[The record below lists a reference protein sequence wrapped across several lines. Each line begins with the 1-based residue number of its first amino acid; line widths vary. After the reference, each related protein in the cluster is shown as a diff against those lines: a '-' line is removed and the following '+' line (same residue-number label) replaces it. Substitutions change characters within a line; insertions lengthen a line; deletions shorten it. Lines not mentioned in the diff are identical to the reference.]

1 MMILRVVGL
10 LLAIGLIV
18 LLIMYIFTKNKNYL
32 ILVKNITRY
41 TISAIL
47 IILVIYIFMRIAHL

>member
-1 MMILRVVGL
+1 MILRVVGL

-47 IILVIYIFMRIAHL
+47 IILVIYIFMRLAHL

>member
-47 IILVIYIFMRIAHL
+47 IILVIYIFMRLAHL